1 MIAVIDYG
9 AGNLASVRKGLEV
22 AADNVGGPSGAAP
35 PAVRVTSDPEEV
47 ARATAV
53 VLPGVGH
60 FGDAA
65 RNLRR
70 TGLEGVVRE
79 AFESE
84 RPFFCICVGLQ
95 LLFEGSEECPDV
107 LGLGLIPG
115 SVRRFA
121 GDLKVPHMGWN
132 QLAIR
137 KEHRVLDGLEDGA
150 HAYFVHSFYPQPD
163 DDRVTATVTD
173 YGGEFCSSVAFGSV
187 FACQFHPE
195 KSQRLGMRMLEN
207 FVRSTLDARDPG
219 H

>member
-22 AADNVGGPSGAAP
+22 AAGNVCRPSGAAP
-35 PAVRVTSDPEEV
+35 PSVRITSDPEEI
-47 ARATAV
+47 ARAAAV

-65 RNLRR
+65 DNLRR
-70 TGLEGVVRE
+70 RGLEGVVRE
-79 AFESE
+79 AFQSY
-84 RPFFCICVGLQ
+84 RPFLGICVGLQ
-95 LLFEGSEECPDV
+95 LLFEGSEESPGV
-107 LGLGLIPG
+107 SGLALIAG

-121 GDLKVPHMGWN
+121 GNLKVPHMGWN
-132 QLAIR
+132 QLALR
-137 KEHRVLDGLEDGA
+137 KEHRVLDGLQDGT
-150 HAYFVHSFYPQPD
+150 HAYFVHSFYPRPD
-163 DDRVTATVTD
+163 DDQVTATVTD

-195 KSQRLGMRMLEN
+195 KSQRVGMRILES
-207 FVRSTLDARDPG
+207 FVRYTLDARDPS